1 MKDALLLQVL
11 RGPHRAGGMLESDWD
26 VLVRQARHA
35 NLLGRL
41 SLLLDTAGVDVHPR
55 AGRHL
60 RSGATMA
67 ARQRVGVRSEVLAL
81 QKDLAPLGLPL
92 ILLKGGAYV
101 LADLPAARGRVFGD
115 IDILVHTAVL
125 GDVESQLLKR
135 GWSVN
140 DLDDYDQRYYRRWMH
155 ELPPMQ
161 HVFRGTA
168 LDVHH
173 TLLPPTAGRPLDTE
187 RMFAD
192 RVAVPGLDGVFTLC
206 PTDMVLH
213 SATHLFHEGE
223 PDNLLR
229 DLSDL
234 DLLLRHFGRDEAFW
248 GDLQSRATLHGL
260 MDDLRLALRYASL
273 LLATP
278 IPEFLIASLRPQT
291 VEGLADRC
299 RHSMFLRV
307 LQPMHHTASDRWT
320 GVSRWSLYVRSHWLK
335 MPLPLLLMHLAHKA
349 IFPPKT
355 KQIDADKR

>member
-1 MKDALLLQVL
+1 VKNALLLEVL
-11 RGPHRAGGMLESDWD
+11 AEPGLVAGLAETEWD

-41 SLLLDTAGVDVHPR
+41 SLLLDASGVDVPLR
-55 AGRHL
+55 ASRHF

-81 QKDLAPLGLPL
+81 QKDLAPLGQPL

-115 IDILVHTAVL
+115 IDILVPAAVL
-125 GDVESQLLKR
+125 GEVESQLLQR

-155 ELPPMQ
+155 ELPPLQ

-173 TLLPPTAGRPLDTE
+173 TLLPPTAGRPLNAE
-187 RMFAD
+187 RMFED
-192 RVAVPGLDGVFTLC
+192 RVAVPGFEGVFTLC

-234 DLLLRHFGRDEAFW
+234 DLLLRHFGCEAEFW
-248 GDLQSRATLHGL
+248 PGLQARAELHGL
-260 MDDLRLALRYASL
+260 VDDLRLALRYVAL

-278 IPEFLIASLRPQT
+278 IPESLQGALQPQKISGFADSLRH
-291 VEGLADRC
+291 A
-299 RHSMFLRV
+299 MFLRV
-307 LQPMHHTASDRWT
+307 LQPMHDTASDRWT
-320 GVSRWSLYVRSHWLK
+320 SLSRWALYVRSHWLK
-335 MPLPLLLMHLAHKA
+335 MPLPLLVLHLAHKA
-349 IFPPKT
+349 FFPPKT
-355 KQIDADKR
+355 KQIDTDQR